1 MSVRYVLLYIHNVR
15 GRIDVVQEQYVLME
29 IFAQRLRERAAQL
42 GISNAE
48 AARRCELEERRYAH
62 YVAGRREPDL
72 STLVKI
78 AGVLGTTPNWLLGLD
93 VAGSKATVRAG
104 LTDRLANAAREMSDR
119 ELKLFVVQAEAI
131 ARSNDL

>member
-1 MSVRYVLLYIHNVR
+1 
-15 GRIDVVQEQYVLME
+15 ME
-29 IFAQRLRERAAQL
+29 IFAQRLKERAAQL

-78 AGVLGTTPNWLLGLD
+78 AAVLGTTPNWLLGLD
-93 VAGSKATVRAG
+93 AAGSKATVRAG
-104 LTDRLANAAREMSDR
+104 LTDRLTNAAHEMSDR
-119 ELKLFVVQAEAI
+119 ELKVFVVQAEAI
-131 ARSNDL
+131 ARTKDR